1 MSNSRSLFR
10 WLTPALLL
18 CVASVATAQCIT
30 TASVVGTVRDASGAS
45 KSQARIVAVHNPSG
59 TTYQALSRSDG
70 RYTMPGMRV
79 GGPYTIR
86 AMAIGAEPDVKQ
98 AIFLTLGTATELNFQ
113 LKTAAVQL
121 AEIRVTG
128 ESETIFSS
136 ERTGAATAVQR
147 DLLATLPSI
156 NHRIEDFVKLTPQY
170 SGAGFGFSF

>member
-1 MSNSRSLFR
+1 MQISRSLLR
-10 WLTPALLL
+10 WAAPALALFI
-18 CVASVATAQCIT
+18 ASSAMAQGIT
-30 TASVVGTVRDASGAS
+30 TASVIGTVRDSSGAS

-98 AIFLTLGTATELNFQ
+98 AIFLTLGTATELKFA

-121 AEIRVTG
+121 AEVRVTG
-128 ESETIFSS
+128 ESETVFSS

-147 DLLATLPSI
+147 DVIATLPSI